1 MSAWAGEE
9 RSFDAIVLGAGGAG
23 LRAAIELAAA
33 GLSAGVV
40 SKSLLGKAHTVMAEG
55 GVAAALGSLDPED
68 GWLTHF
74 RDTMRSG
81 HFIND
86 YRAALLLAQE
96 APERVWELESWGAL
110 FDRTAEGRIQQRPFG
125 AHTYRRLC
133 HVGDRTGLELIRT
146 LQYRAL
152 AAGIQVLPEVSA
164 IHLLQGAGGVA
175 GVVAYKRGSGEFLLL
190 RAGAVILATGGWGR
204 LWGVTSNSWEGTGE
218 GAALA
223 YLAGAELRDMEMVQ
237 FHPTGM
243 VWPPGVRGLLVTEG
257 VRGEGGLLLNAEGRR
272 FMLDYD
278 PRRRE
283 LSARDVVARA
293 IHQEVHAGRGT
304 PHGGVWLDVTHL
316 GTARIR
322 SKLPTMY
329 EQFRALADVDIT
341 REPFEVAP
349 TVHYMMGGVRADP
362 YTGAT
367 GVPGLFAAG
376 EVASGLHGAN
386 RLGGNS
392 LADLLV
398 FGRRAGLAARAY
410 LAGLES
416 FPRADPGEA
425 AAAMTRALAPLGREG
440 GENPFTLQDELRQIM
455 DEHAGI
461 LRDGPLLQ
469 RGLARVLEL
478 GERAKGVGAA
488 ASRTFN
494 PAWHAALEL
503 GAMRILAEAVL
514 RSALA
519 RTESRGSHWR
529 ADHPREDPELGR
541 VNIIVRR
548 QGQGQGMGV
557 LTAPVPVLPPEL
569 GEGLLPGGPPRSEQS

>member
-1 MSAWAGEE
+1 MSGWDGEE
-9 RSFDAIVLGAGGAG
+9 RSFDALVLGAGGAG
-23 LRAAIELAAA
+23 LRAAIELAEA
-33 GLSAGVV
+33 GLSVGVV

-68 GWLTHF
+68 GWLPHF

-110 FDRTAEGRIQQRPFG
+110 FDRTAQGCIQQRPFG

-152 AAGIQVLPEVSA
+152 TAGIQVLPEVSA
-164 IHLLQGAGGVA
+164 VHLLQGSRGVA
-175 GVVAYKRGSGEFLLL
+175 GVVAYQRANGEFLLL
-190 RAGAVILATGGWGR
+190 HAGAVVLATGGWGR

-218 GAALA
+218 GAGLA

-257 VRGEGGLLLNAEGRR
+257 VRGEGGLLVNAEGRR
-272 FMLDYD
+272 FMRDYD
-278 PRRRE
+278 PGRME

-316 GTARIR
+316 GAARIR
-322 SKLPTMY
+322 AKLPTMY

-341 REPFEVAP
+341 RERFEVAP

-362 YTGAT
+362 YTCAT
-367 GVPGLFAAG
+367 SVPGLFAAG

-398 FGRRAGLAARAY
+398 FGRRAGLGARAY

-416 FPRADPGEA
+416 VPRADPAEA
-425 AAAMTRALAPLGREG
+425 TAAMARALAPLGREG
-440 GENPFTLQDELRQIM
+440 AENAFALQDELRQIM

-461 LRDGPLLQ
+461 LRDGPSLE

-478 GERAKGVGAA
+478 GERAEDVGAFP
-488 ASRTFN
+488 SRTFN
-494 PAWHAALEL
+494 PGWHAALEL

-529 ADHPREDPELGR
+529 ADHPREEPALGR
-541 VNIIVRR
+541 VNVIVRR
-548 QGQGQGMGV
+548 ERHGMGV
-557 LTAPVPVLPPEL
+557 LTASVPVPPPEL
-569 GEGLLPGGPPRSEQS
+569 REGLWPDGPPVPEPS